1 MKHLTLLFFISS
13 CILTFA
19 QDSLTFKTEE
29 TALRNRNITL
39 DFGFSDF
46 NTSATP
52 NTATKLLSNR
62 SFNGYFFQRLN
73 PSAKHIEFRIG
84 VGISCE
90 NYSFKKD
97 VVVSPLSNST
107 TFDLGN
113 SIGNDSIN
121 FKKSKLSLNHFD
133 IPLEVV
139 FQSKNKTGAL
149 KLILGTRIGW
159 VFDAHTKRVI
169 DIHGSILKEKTK
181 ADINL
186 NKLRYGVSARLMFKG
201 INLFY
206 FQSLSPLF
214 KNNKGPEIT
223 TCTGGISISIQ

>member
-1 MKHLTLLFFISS
+1 MKHLVLVFFIATNT
-13 CILTFA
+13 LTFS
-19 QDSLTFKTEE
+19 QDSLTFKAEE
-29 TALRNRNITL
+29 SALRTRNITL

-46 NTSATP
+46 NSSLKE
-52 NTATKLLSNR
+52 NTNTKLFSNR

-73 PSAKHIEFRIG
+73 AKHIEFRVG
-84 VGISCE
+84 FGISCE

-97 VVVSPLSNST
+97 VVISPLSDST
-107 TFDLGN
+107 IFNLGN

-121 FKKSKLSLNHFD
+121 FRKSKLSLNHFD

-149 KLILGTRIGW
+149 KLILGTRVGW

-169 DIHGSILKEKTK
+169 DINGSIVKEKTK

-186 NKLRYGVSARLMFKG
+186 NRFRYGLSARVMYKG
-201 INLFY
+201 VNLFY

-214 KNNKGPEIT
+214 KNEKGPDLT